1 MESLGNFTD
10 PFLPEIA
17 GQPDALRSAAAAL
30 VDQAD
35 ELDRIRRAA
44 EAADNL
50 VFTGMGASYDACYPA
65 VNELAG
71 RGIPALLVDTAEL
84 LYFRRRILTTTTLL
98 TIVSQSGRSAE
109 VVRLAGE
116 IGTQAGRPFVLTV
129 TNGLDNPLAELA
141 DVTLDTTA
149 GEETGPSTITFVA
162 ALVQLACV
170 AWLLGGDPVDTAL
183 DRTRSAVAEGAR
195 GIERMLRNPHGWA
208 DELDRSL
215 VDHDLIVI
223 VGRGPAR
230 AAAEMGALLL
240 KESGVMAEAFES
252 AAFRHGPFELAGA
265 GMAAIVVATE
275 PETRDLDLGLARDLV
290 DAGASVL
297 VISTDGVAPEGAHAL
312 AIGAHDRALASA
324 VSIVPVQL
332 LAWRLSADRGRTPG
346 AFTRALKVTTRE

>member
-1 MESLGNFTD
+1 VESLGNFTD